1 MNKKVVLAVVTAA
14 SLALAGCAGGA
25 GGNSGKGGKSEVKA
39 YDYLHASYDE
49 LVEGKELR
57 LAINEVTP
65 QQNIWQADASADTR
79 RIWRWYNPTII
90 QFQDDGSWK
99 KNDNYLEDVKEE
111 QVDGK
116 LQVTFT
122 IKPEAKW
129 NDGTDIDWT
138 SFDATWKSNNGSN
151 EKYKANSTDGFD
163 QIEKVTQGKDAKQAV
178 LHFKGQWPWW
188 PAQWQNI
195 MYPKMGELD
204 VYNDGLV
211 KKVHPEWG
219 SGPYTIKS
227 FDPDKQIVI
236 FEPNP
241 KWWGKKG
248 KLTKITITQLE
259 TQASINAFQNGEID
273 ATGVASPDR
282 LKIAEKLI
290 KDGKDIKIYR
300 GTNTANALLMVNTGN
315 EILKDIK
322 VREALFRAVDR
333 DTYAKI
339 RFKGLDYSEAKP
351 GSFLLF
357 PYQPGYEDNFGSVV
371 KYDKEGAKKLLDEAG
386 WKPGA
391 DGIREK
397 DGKKLAF
404 NFPTFSESP
413 LTKALNAALV
423 QMYKEV
429 GVEIKL
435 DQRTSKQFSQ
445 TFAKKD
451 FDFVALAFSSSDPY
465 GVAYFGQ
472 IYGSNSNLNLSG
484 TGTKEFDKKIEELT
498 KLPTQEEQTKKGN
511 ELEKEA
517 FKLFGIMPLT
527 NGADIAAM
535 NSKLA
540 NYGVTSFTNISE
552 ENIGFV
558 K

>member
-1 MNKKVVLAVVTAA
+1 MNKKVMLAVVTAA
-14 SLALAGCAGGA
+14 SLALTGCAGGQ
-25 GGNSGKGGKSEVKA
+25 GGKSGDTGKAEVKA

-57 LAINEVTP
+57 LGINEVTP

-79 RIWRWYNPTII
+79 VLWNWYNPTII

-99 KNDNYLEDVKEE
+99 PNENYLSDVKEE
-111 QVDGK
+111 QKDGK

-129 NDGTDIDWT
+129 NDGTEIDWT
-138 SFDATWKSNNGSN
+138 AFEATWKSNNGTD
-151 EKYKANSTDGFD
+151 KAYKANSTDGFD
-163 QIEKVTQGKDAKQAV
+163 QIESVTKGANDKQAV

-195 MYPKMGELD
+195 MYPKMAEPE
-204 VYNDGLV
+204 VYDKGLL

-227 FDPDKQIVI
+227 FDFEKQVVV

-248 KLTKITITQLE
+248 KLTKITYTQME
-259 TQASINAFQNGEID
+259 SQASLNAFRNGEID
-273 ATGVASPDR
+273 GVAVGT
-282 LKIAEKLI
+282 AERI
-290 KDGKDIKIYR
+290 KVANDMVKEGKPIKIYR
-300 GTNTANALLMVNTGN
+300 GTSTRNSLLMLNTGN
-315 EILKDIK
+315 EILKDPK
-322 VREALFRAVDR
+322 VREALFKAVDR

-339 RFKGLDYSEAKP
+339 QFKDLDYTEQKP

-357 PYQPGYEDNFGSVV
+357 PYQKGYEDNFGEIV
-371 KYDKEGAKKLLDEAG
+371 KYDPEGAKKLLDEAG

-397 DGKKLAF
+397 DGKKLSLVY
-404 NFPTFSESP
+404 PTFSDNP
-413 LTKALNAALV
+413 LIKSLNAALV
-423 QMYKEV
+423 KMYKDV
-429 GVEIKL
+429 GVEMKL
-435 DQRTSKQFSQ
+435 DQRTSKQFSE
-445 TFAKKD
+445 TYSKKE
-451 FDFVALAFSSSDPY
+451 FDFLAMAFASSDPY

-472 IYGSNSNLNLSG
+472 IYASDSQLNLSG
-484 TGTKEFDKKIEELT
+484 TGSKEFDAKIKELAN
-498 KLPTQEEQTKKGN
+498 LPTQDEQIKKGN

-517 FKLFGIMPLT
+517 FKHYGIMPLV
-527 NGADIAAM
+527 NGPAITAM
-535 NSKLA
+535 NDKLA
-540 NYGVTSFTNISE
+540 NFGVTSFTNVPT